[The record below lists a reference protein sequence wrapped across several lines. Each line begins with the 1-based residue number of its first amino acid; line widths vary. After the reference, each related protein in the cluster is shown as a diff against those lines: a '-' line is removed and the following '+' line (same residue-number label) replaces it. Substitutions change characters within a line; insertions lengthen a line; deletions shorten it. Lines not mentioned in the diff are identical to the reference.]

1 MSDHKVEMLHNLL
14 IELGCQQCERR
25 FMSHYA
31 NAIKLLI
38 FSQVTTKIIK
48 LQLYYI

>member
-25 FMSHYA
+25 FLSCYVNDNVWGSFKVSH
-31 NAIKLLI
+31 IKCL
-38 FSQVTTKIIK
+38 
-48 LQLYYI
+48 